1 VPDAHGTHDT
11 PDVERAASP
20 PISPPLIP
28 EPPPADEI
36 EEFFRRYWAGLVRSL
51 LREGADRWEA
61 QDAVAEAIREALRR
75 WSELT
80 HPVAW
85 VRTAARSHWLKQRR
99 SAGRGEVEVL
109 VADVAELGT
118 GRADPEL
125 VAYEL
130 QEWFAGVLAQLPPA
144 RREALELSAEGLT
157 PTEIA
162 RQVGKTPEAVRTA
175 LKLGRKQAVAMW
187 QAAPSQRGRT
197 AEPGA
202 EAAGARSAEGR
213 SAEPQVDSGAKAGPE
228 PVSKPEPEPGSQAG
242 PASEGGR
249 S

>member
-1 VPDAHGTHDT
+1 MPDAHGTHDT
-11 PDVERAASP
+11 PDVERAKA
-20 PISPPLIP
+20 
-28 EPPPADEI
+28 PPPVPHAPPAEEI

-85 VRTAARSHWLKQRR
+85 VRTAARSHWLRQRR
-99 SAGRGEVEVL
+99 SAGRGDVEVL
-109 VADVAELGT
+109 VADVGELGT

-130 QEWFAGVLAQLPPA
+130 QEWFEGVLAQLPPA

-202 EAAGARSAEGR
+202 EPQAGS
-213 SAEPQVDSGAKAGPE
+213 SPEPVSEPEPE
-228 PVSKPEPEPGSQAG
+228 PVSKPE
-242 PASEGGR
+242 SEGGR

>member
-1 VPDAHGTHDT
+1 MVDTDDVDDVDSAAAPAAPPAAIPD
-11 PDVERAASP
+11 
-20 PISPPLIP
+20 
-28 EPPPADEI
+28 PPPAAQI

-85 VRTAARSHWLKQRR
+85 VRTAARSHWLRQRR
-99 SAGRGEVEVL
+99 SAGRGELEVL
-109 VADVAELGT
+109 VADLSELGA
-118 GRADPEL
+118 GRADPDLE
-125 VAYEL
+125 AFEL

-144 RREALELSAEGLT
+144 RREALELSAQGLT
-157 PTEIA
+157 PAEIA
-162 RQVGKTPEAVRTA
+162 RRVGKTPEAVRTA

-187 QAAPSQRGRT
+187 EAVPPQRGPVPGT
-197 AEPGA
+197 APA
-202 EAAGARSAEGR
+202 
-213 SAEPQVDSGAKAGPE
+213 PE
-228 PVSKPEPEPGSQAG
+228 P
-242 PASEGGR
+242 EGGR